1 MALIGSSSMSTPQLG
16 LTPAYINQLIKAAIN
31 AQRAPIRT
39 LTAQKDQLNVKMDVY
54 SDLKS
59 KLLTLEETIEGLMSG
74 GDTVFDDVEAV
85 SSDIDLLTATATSSA
100 ATSTYNVSITSL
112 AESHTVCSDKQ
123 TSSSDALGLSG
134 TFQLNGV
141 SIEVQA
147 TDSLTDIMEAINSAE
162 YEDGMGVIATIV
174 DNHLVIESA
183 STGTSHQLVAS
194 DTVGTVLTDLGVLD
208 GGSFKTTLQEAEDA
222 VFTVNGIQITRESNT
237 GLDDVINGVTLNLIG
252 ETGDA
257 LTLEITTN
265 YTSIED
271 KVNELVTSLN
281 DALEYLSEHTK
292 ITADQENNV
301 YTRGTLS
308 GQTIFSRLRLDLVIA
323 VRTQVTGGSEGDPEF
338 LSDLGINIGNDL
350 KLSFDEDMLGSAL
363 TSNLDGVIQLFDGV
377 MEKLSSVLEPFT
389 INTSSSNII
398 DIYMDSVDTRMDN
411 IDNRIERIERV
422 IQVREETLIRQYSA
436 LYLQSAQLLQQPYSI
451 LGISFSTIA

>member
-1 MALIGSSSMSTPQLG
+1 MALLGLSATSTPQLG
-16 LTPAYINQLIKAAIN
+16 LTPTYINQLIKAAIN

-39 LTAQKDQLNVKMDVY
+39 LTAQKDQLNVRMGIY

-59 KLLTLEETIEGLMSG
+59 KLLALEETIEALMSG
-74 GDTVFDDVEAV
+74 DDTVFDDIEAI
-85 SSDIDLLTATATSSA
+85 SSDTDVLTATATSSA
-100 ATSTYNVSITSL
+100 ATNTYTISITSL

-123 TSSSDALGLSG
+123 TSSSEALGLSG

-147 TDSLTDIMEAINSAE
+147 TDSLTDIMDAINSAE
-162 YEDGMGVIATIV
+162 YEDGEEVIATIV
-174 DNHLVIESA
+174 DNHLVIGSA
-183 STGTSHQLVAS
+183 STGTSHQLAAS
-194 DTVGTVLTDLGVLD
+194 DTVGTVLANLGILD

-222 VFTVNGIQITRESNT
+222 VFTVNGIEVTRESNT
-237 GLDDVINGVTLNLIG
+237 GLDDVINGVTLNLLG
-252 ETGDA
+252 ETGGA
-257 LTLEITTN
+257 VTLNISAS

-292 ITADQENNV
+292 ITADQENQV
-301 YTRGTLS
+301 YTRGALS
-308 GQTIFSRLRLDLVIA
+308 GQTIFSRLRVDLIIA

-338 LSDLGINIGNDL
+338 LSDLGINIGDDL

-398 DIYMDSVDTRMDN
+398 DIYMDSVDTRMEN
-411 IDNRIERIERV
+411 IGNRVEGMERL
-422 IQVREETLIRQYSA
+422 IQIKEETLIRQYSA
-436 LYLQSAQLLQQPYSI
+436 LYLQSTQLTQQDYSL
-451 LGISFSTIA
+451 LGNFSMIV

>member
-1 MALIGSSSMSTPQLG
+1 MALLGSSATSTPQLG
-16 LTPAYINQLIKAAIN
+16 LTPTYINKLIRAAID
-31 AQRAPIRT
+31 AQRAPIRD
-39 LTAQKDQLNVKMDVY
+39 LTAQKDQLNVRMEIY

-59 KLLTLEETIEGLMSG
+59 KLLTLEETMEALMSG
-74 GDTVFDDVEAV
+74 DDTVFDDIEAI
-85 SSDIDLLTATATSSA
+85 SSDIDALTATATSSA
-100 ATSTYNVSITSL
+100 AIGTYTISITNL
-112 AESHTVCSDKQ
+112 AMAHTVCSDKQ

-162 YEDGMGVIATIV
+162 YEDGKDVTATIV
-174 DNHLVIESA
+174 DNHLVIGSA
-183 STGTSHQLVAS
+183 STGTSHQLAAS
-194 DTVGTVLTDLGVLD
+194 DTVGTVLADLGILD
-208 GGSFKTTLQEAEDA
+208 GGSFKTILQEAEDA

-237 GLDDVINGVTLNLIG
+237 GLDDVISGVTLNLLG

-257 LTLEITTN
+257 VTLEVTTN
-265 YTSIED
+265 YTSVED
-271 KVNELVTSLN
+271 KVNELVNALN
-281 DALEYLSEHTK
+281 DALEYLLEHTK
-292 ITADQENNV
+292 ITADQENDV
-301 YTRGTLS
+301 YTRGALS
-308 GQTIFSRLRLDLVIA
+308 GQTIFSRLRLDLIIA
-323 VRTQVTGGSEGDPEF
+323 VRTWVTGGSEGDPEF
-338 LSDLGINIGNDL
+338 LSDIGIAIGDDL
-350 KLSFDEDMLGSAL
+350 KLSVDEEMLNSAL
-363 TSNLDGVIQLFDGV
+363 KSNLDGVIQLFDGV

-411 IDNRIERIERV
+411 IDNRIERMERV
-422 IQVREETLIRQYSA
+422 IQVKEETLIRQYSA

>member
-1 MALIGSSSMSTPQLG
+1 MALLGSSATYTPQLG
-16 LTPAYINQLIKAAIN
+16 LTPTYINQLIKAAID
-31 AQRAPIRT
+31 AQRAPIRD
-39 LTAQKDQLNVKMDVY
+39 LTAQKDQLNVRMGIY

-59 KLLTLEETIEGLMSG
+59 KLLALEETIEALMSG
-74 GDTVFDDVEAV
+74 DNTVFDDIEAI
-85 SSDIDLLTATATSSA
+85 SSDTDVLTATATSSA
-100 ATSTYNVSITSL
+100 ATSTYTISITNL
-112 AESHTVCSDKQ
+112 AMAHTVCSDKQ
-123 TSSSDALGLSG
+123 TSSSDALGSSG

-147 TDSLTDIMEAINSAE
+147 THSLMDIMEAINSAE
-162 YEDGMGVIATIV
+162 YEDGMGVNATIV
-174 DNHLVIESA
+174 DNHLVISAA

-194 DTVGTVLTDLGVLD
+194 DTVGTVLADLGVLD

-222 VFTVNGIQITRESNT
+222 VFIVNGIQVTRESNT
-237 GLDDVINGVTLNLIG
+237 GLDDVISGVTLNLLG

-292 ITADQENNV
+292 ITADQENEV
-301 YTRGTLS
+301 YTRGALS

-323 VRTQVTGGSEGDPEF
+323 VRTQVTGEGDPEF
-338 LSDLGINIGNDL
+338 LSDTGVTIGDDL
-350 KLSFDEDMLGSAL
+350 KLSVDEDMLDSAL
-363 TSNLDGVIQLFDGV
+363 KSNLDGVIQLFDGV

-398 DIYMDSVDTRMDN
+398 DIYMDSVDTRMGN
-411 IDNRIERIERV
+411 IDNRIERMEKV

-436 LYLQSAQLLQQPYSI
+436 LYLQSQQLLQQPYS
-451 LGISFSTIA
+451 LFGISFSTIA